1 MEIQFRQLD
10 ILIATQPMPDEY
22 QDARAVISCN
32 DCSAKSQTRYHWL
45 GLKCS
50 VCHSYNTVEHKLLH
64 MPGVN
69 DEEEESLRTASGPN
83 DAHEGGQAT
92 NALPVVL
99 DERVLAN
106 AATASG
112 RRPSLTSTRRGLG
125 PQCVDIPRQQ
135 QSIFLSDPVSPPRR
149 SALAGLFANRNR
161 QSPSSSGADQPQ
173 TSTSANNPSTP
184 SPSNYF
190 PRPSSFA
197 PSSPAATAAAVLA
210 SAAAFV
216 GLGNYSASAPSGPAA
231 NTATTTFERPI
242 PGTTATTRTTRRR
255 TRGRSVNETAGATT
269 TGADYN
275 SDDYTD
281 DDQESRWG
289 EDMVTLED
297 VLGFLGRSPRRLVP
311 VPGDGTTSIRDLIE
325 EEEEDEDEDESD
337 EDDDSGRDDDDLDEE
352 EEEGEH
358 GGFELDLIGHR

>member
-1 MEIQFRQLD
+1 MEIQFRNLD
-10 ILIATQPMPDEY
+10 IAIATQPMPDEY

-64 MPGVN
+64 MPGVDGDQ
-69 DEEEESLRTASGPN
+69 DEEEPRVATGSS
-83 DAHEGGQAT
+83 DANNGAQDVSM
-92 NALPVVL
+92 LPVAL
-99 DERVLAN
+99 DN
-106 AATASG
+106 AATAGG
-112 RRPSLTSTRRGLG
+112 RRLSAARGLD
-125 PQCVDIPRQQ
+125 PQYPDTNGQQ
-135 QSIFLSDPVSPPRR
+135 NRSIFHSDPISPPRR

-161 QSPSSSGADQPQ
+161 QSPSSSSADQPHP
-173 TSTSANNPSTP
+173 STSNLPTTP
-184 SPSNYF
+184 SPSSYF

-210 SAAAFV
+210 SAAALV
-216 GLGNYSASAPSGPAA
+216 GFGGYSASAPSGATN
-231 NTATTTFERPI
+231 NTMISDRAI
-242 PGTTATTRTTRRR
+242 PGMTTTRTTRRR
-255 TRGRSVNETAGATT
+255 TRGRSINEAAGPGVTT
-269 TGADYN
+269 SADYH

-281 DDQESRWG
+281 DDEENRWG

-311 VPGDGTTSIRDLIE
+311 VPRDGHTSIRDLI
-325 EEEEDEDEDESD
+325 D
-337 EDDDSGRDDDDLDEE
+337 EDDEDDESGEGESEEENDDDDDDDLEE
-352 EEEGEH
+352 IGD